1 LEISKFETYQSDRF
15 DFQENIM
22 TCSFKKAAF
31 LCGLATAAWS
41 PASHACTSDPI
52 MSSICVMT
60 VSPAGRFDTFNNGTY
75 VLASGQTLAINS
87 NTALFSLIGI
97 TFGGNGSTT
106 FNLPDLRGKVIVG
119 YDARDGTRAVGA
131 AAGNTTVNLS
141 VAQLPPHTAILSNV
155 PVSLSG
161 VTATTTLSGLTATA
175 NLGGMVIAGP
185 ATGLT
190 MRVLSGSNGQNTP
203 ANNYLGKP
211 LSSSTNI
218 YAAGTPNATLN
229 AGAIGGTLS
238 MTVNA
243 NTNAPVTGAATTT
256 LSGTGQANGASAII
270 GSGVGVPIMPPYLVL
285 PYYIAVQ
292 GIYPSSD

>member
-1 LEISKFETYQSDRF
+1 MSRF
-15 DFQENIM
+15 A
-22 TCSFKKAAF
+22 TRRAARAAL
-31 LCGLATAAWS
+31 LCGLGAAAWS
-41 PASHACTSDPI
+41 PASHACTSDPV
-52 MSSICVMT
+52 MSSICIMT

-75 VLASGQTLAINS
+75 VLAAGQTLAINS

-131 AAGNTTVNLS
+131 AAGSTTVNLS
-141 VAQLPPHTAILSNV
+141 VAQLPPHSATFSNL

-161 VTATTTLSGLTATA
+161 VAATTTLSGLTATA

-190 MRVLSGSNGQNTP
+190 MRVLSGSNGLGTP
-203 ANNYLGKP
+203 AGNYLGKAVGA
-211 LSSSTNI
+211 STNI
-218 YAAGTPNATLN
+218 YATGTPNATLN

-238 MTVNA
+238 LTVNA

-256 LSGTGQANGASAII
+256 LSGNGVASGTSQPI
-270 GSGVGVPIMPPYLVL
+270 GAGVAVPIMPPYLVL

-292 GIYPSSD
+292 GIYPASD

>member
-1 LEISKFETYQSDRF
+1 
-15 DFQENIM
+15 M
-22 TCSFKKAAF
+22 TCFFKTAAL
-31 LCGLATAAWS
+31 LCGLGAAVWS

-60 VSPAGRFDTFNNGTY
+60 VSPPGRFDTFNNGTY

-87 NTALFSLIGI
+87 NTALFSLIGV
-97 TFGGNGSTT
+97 TFGGNGTTT

-119 YDARDGTRAVGA
+119 FDARDGTRTVGA
-131 AAGNTTVNLS
+131 AGGTTTVNLS
-141 VAQLPPHTAILSNV
+141 VAQLPPHTATISNL
-155 PVSLSG
+155 PVSLGG
-161 VTATTTLSGLTATA
+161 VAATTTLSGLAATA

-190 MRVLSGSNGQNTP
+190 MRVLSASNGQSTP
-203 ANNYLGKP
+203 ANNYLGKAVGA
-211 LSSSTNI
+211 STNI
-218 YAAGTPNATLN
+218 YATGTPNATLN

-238 MTVNA
+238 LTVNP

-256 LSGTGQANGASAII
+256 LSGNGVANGTSAVI
-270 GSGVGVPIMPPYLVL
+270 GSGTAVPIMPPYLVL